1 MKRLG
6 MILPIIALMAS
17 AAFAQQGPRELAGV
31 ADKPERSQ
39 AQLQNTIADLYL
51 ANFKER
57 VGLSDDQF
65 LRVRPMV
72 RRFIQNRFQVANQ
85 RRILEERQAQ
95 LLNQSNA
102 SEAEIQKLNDD
113 LTSLDEAGAIDGRF
127 MKNLQ
132 RELSPR
138 QGALAREFH
147 KQFINERLPLMLERL
162 RAAQADPNRKG
173 ERAAARANQQN
184 RKDQAQRP
192 ADTLRGKNNSQPA
205 PARKNLAR

>member
-6 MILPIIALMAS
+6 LIFPIIALMAS
-17 AAFAQQGPRELAGV
+17 AAFAQEGPRALAGV
-31 ADKPERSQ
+31 GEKPERPQ
-39 AQLQNTIADLYL
+39 AQLQNSIADLYL

-113 LTSLDEAGAIDGRF
+113 LSSLDEAGAIDGRF
-127 MKNLQ
+127 MRNLQ

-138 QGALAREFH
+138 QGLLAREFH
-147 KQFINERLPLMLERL
+147 KQFISERLPLMLERL
-162 RAAQADPNRKG
+162 RAAQADPNGKG
-173 ERAAARANQQN
+173 NGRRRANQQN
-184 RKDQAQRP
+184 RKDQTQRP
-192 ADTLRGKNNSQPA
+192 ANTLRGNNNPQT

>member
-31 ADKPERSQ
+31 GDKPERSQ

-113 LTSLDEAGAIDGRF
+113 LSSLDEAGTIDGRF
-127 MKNLQ
+127 MRNLQ

-138 QGALAREFH
+138 QGLLAREFH

-184 RKDQAQRP
+184 RKDQAQQP
-192 ADTLRGKNNSQPA
+192 GTLRGKNNSQPA

>member
-6 MILPIIALMAS
+6 MILPVIALLAT

-31 ADKPERSQ
+31 GDKPERSQ
-39 AQLQNTIADLYL
+39 AQLQNTITDLYL

-113 LTSLDEAGAIDGRF
+113 LSSLDEAGAIDGRF

-147 KQFINERLPLMLERL
+147 KEFINERLPLMLERL
-162 RAAQADPNRKG
+162 RAAQADPNRG

-184 RKDQAQRP
+184 RKDQGQSP
-192 ADTLRGKNNSQPA
+192 GTTLRGKNNPQT

>member
-31 ADKPERSQ
+31 GDKPERSQ

-85 RRILEERQAQ
+85 RRILEDRQAQ

-113 LTSLDEAGAIDGRF
+113 LSSLDEAGAIDGRF

-162 RAAQADPNRKG
+162 RAAQADPNGKG
-173 ERAAARANQQN
+173 ERAAARANN
-184 RKDQAQRP
+184 RKDQGQRP
-192 ADTLRGKNNSQPA
+192 NATLRGKNNPET

>member
-102 SEAEIQKLNDD
+102 PEAEIQKLNDD
-113 LTSLDEAGAIDGRF
+113 LSSLDEAGAIDGRF

-162 RAAQADPNRKG
+162 RAAQADPNGKG

-184 RKDQAQRP
+184 RKDQGQRP
-192 ADTLRGKNNSQPA
+192 NATLRGKNNSQPA

>member
-6 MILPIIALMAS
+6 MILPIIALLAT

-31 ADKPERSQ
+31 GDKPERPQ

-51 ANFKER
+51 ANFKAR

-102 SEAEIQKLNDD
+102 PEAEIQKLNDD
-113 LTSLDEAGAIDGRF
+113 LSSLDEAGAIDGRF

-147 KQFINERLPLMLERL
+147 KQFINERLPLMLEQL